1 MGHVGRC
8 FLLFFKSEMFIF
20 CLFFSFFFNLGIS
33 HNEPHRTCF
42 PILPSPPPSLC
53 PLKKEKNTLN
63 KFNLCSPCT
72 YWRRIKLS
80 VASPLGDKSFPTNQ
94 KPHTSASLS
103 VSKGSLQW
111 LPVYF
116 LGVYGVLRT
125 LQCLSFSAVIL
136 QSSSTP
142 QKKLPCP

>member
-8 FLLFFKSEMFIF
+8 FLLFKSEMFIF
-20 CLFFSFFFNLGIS
+20 CLFFSIFFYLEIS

-53 PLKKEKNTLN
+53 PLKKEKKYT

-111 LPVYF
+111 LPVF
-116 LGVYGVLRT
+116 LRVYGVVRT

-136 QSSSTP
+136 QSSTP